1 MSEDVYIARR
11 NGISVKADD
20 SEISIYC
27 FKRTEKLPDFILDYI
42 NLVRH
47 IILRSSFILRINKY
61 QSKFTYLD
69 RYIIYLDKG
78 QFALKKMDNSDLESK
93 TYHMLTKE
101 EINELIDEIY
111 KIQSSMV
118 SVFKY
123 TEDGYEMWSLPDRIK
138 IYKY

>member
-27 FKRTEKLPDFILDYI
+27 FKRTEELPDFILDYI

-101 EINELIDEIY
+101 EINELIDRIY
-111 KIQSSMV
+111 
-118 SVFKY
+118 
-123 TEDGYEMWSLPDRIK
+123 RI
-138 IYKY
+138 

>member
-27 FKRTEKLPDFILDYI
+27 FKRTEELPDFILDYI

-47 IILRSSFILRINKY
+47 IILRSSFILKINKY

-69 RYIIYLDKG
+69 R
-78 QFALKKMDNSDLESK
+78 
-93 TYHMLTKE
+93 
-101 EINELIDEIY
+101 
-111 KIQSSMV
+111 
-118 SVFKY
+118 
-123 TEDGYEMWSLPDRIK
+123 
-138 IYKY
+138 

>member
-11 NGISVKADD
+11 NGISVNADD

-27 FKRTEKLPDFILDYI
+27 FKRTEELPDFILDYI

-47 IILRSSFILRINKY
+47 IILRSSLILRINKY

-78 QFALKKMDNSDLESK
+78 QLALKKMDNSDLESK
-93 TYHMLTKE
+93 PYHRLTKD

-111 KIQSSMV
+111 KI
-118 SVFKY
+118 
-123 TEDGYEMWSLPDRIK
+123 
-138 IYKY
+138 